1 ALLGDLEHVA
11 GRGDR
16 AGGGAPGEAAGL
28 FELLDGGGEGAVG
41 DGPDV
46 AGQSGDPVLE
56 IVRVEREVPQESEYG
71 HLQHAHLIAD
81 EAITN
86 HAQATTLAAVARA
99 RT

>member
-28 FELLDGGGEGAVG
+28 FELLDGGVEGAVG

-56 IVRVEREVPQESEYG
+56 IVAVEREVPQESEYG
-71 HLQHAHLIAD
+71 HLQHAHIIAD
-81 EAITN
+81 AAIYIDPK
-86 HAQATTLAAVARA
+86 AKILAAVARA
-99 RT
+99 